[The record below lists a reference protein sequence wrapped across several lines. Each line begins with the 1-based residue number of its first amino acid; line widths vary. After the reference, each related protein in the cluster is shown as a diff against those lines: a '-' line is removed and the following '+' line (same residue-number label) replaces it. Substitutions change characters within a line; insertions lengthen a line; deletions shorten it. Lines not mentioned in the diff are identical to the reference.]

1 MFAPRRRPSA
11 GFLFFVTRQRQKN
24 RQDAF
29 FPYRPTSKIVDYNSL
44 N

>member
-1 MFAPRRRPSA
+1 MFALRRRLSA

-24 RQDAF
+24 RKEAF
-29 FPYRPTSKIVDYNSL
+29 FPYRPVSKIVDYNSL